1 MRVGI
6 LTAGGDCPGLN
17 AVIRA
22 AARRLL
28 LHGHEPVGLRR
39 GYRGLAERDHI
50 ALDQK
55 GVSGILPLGGTIL
68 STSNYNPFR
77 EPDGLEKVR
86 AAQAAEPLGAVI
98 AIGGEHT
105 MMITRRLSEEL
116 DLPVIGVPKTIDNDV
131 VGTDYTFGFDTAVQ
145 TVTAALDRLHT
156 TAQSH
161 DRVMVVEVMG
171 RNTGWIAVFAGIA
184 GGADGIVI
192 PELELTVEE
201 IAGAIQRRHER
212 GKDFS
217 IIVVAEGAE
226 LAFASGEQRQIRASD
241 EVDSYGY
248 PRLGGIGA
256 ALGVEIERLTGYETR
271 VTTLGHVQRGGTP
284 TATDRVLA
292 TQYGVHAA
300 DLVMAGETGRMVAL
314 HGTEM
319 TSIPLEEVDGIKTV
333 DLRYL
338 EIARTF
344 FG

>member
-28 LHGHEPVGLRR
+28 QHDHEPVGLHR
-39 GYRGLAERDHI
+39 GYRGLAERDHVL
-50 ALDQK
+50 LDQRTL
-55 GVSGILPLGGTIL
+55 SGILPLGGTIL

-77 EPDGLEKVR
+77 EPQGIEQVR
-86 AAQAAEPLGAVI
+86 AAQARDPLDAVI

-105 MMITRRLSEEL
+105 MMITRQLSQETG
-116 DLPVIGVPKTIDNDV
+116 LPVVGVPKTIDNDV

-145 TVTAALDRLHT
+145 TATDAIDRLHT

-161 DRVMVVEVMG
+161 DRVIVVEVMG
-171 RNTGWIAVFAGIA
+171 RNSGWIAVFAGIA
-184 GGADGIVI
+184 GGADAILI
-192 PELELTVEE
+192 PELEVTVEAVSAS
-201 IAGAIQRRHER
+201 IARRHER

-217 IIVVAEGAE
+217 IVVVAEGAE
-226 LAFASGEQRQIRASD
+226 LAFASGERRVVHAS
-241 EVDSYGY
+241 EECDSYGY

-256 ALGVEIERLTGYETR
+256 ALAIELERLTGYETR
-271 VTTLGHVQRGGTP
+271 VTSLGHVQRGGTP
-284 TATDRVLA
+284 TATDRLLA
-292 TQYGVHAA
+292 TRYGVQAA
-300 DLVMAGETGRMVAL
+300 DLVMAGTTGCMAAL

-319 TSIPLEEVDGIKTV
+319 TSVPLEQVEGIKTV

-338 EIARTF
+338 EIAKTF